1 MEVIFMKRTVG
12 LLVSAA
18 AILLS
23 SCGTTARYAS
33 SDNGQRFQDGIYGT
47 TPSFRTKAEKE
58 LGKQA
63 ADALIEKTQASE
75 IYLFGDKKDTV
86 IIPDNMAAKIKLNT
100 QEGTSVTVVNVE
112 NLYEWDFYNPYDIR
126 NSYWYGY
133 GPYYSWTYS
142 PWRYRY
148 DPWYY
153 GFSPFYRDPWYYG
166 HYYYGFYD
174 PFYYDPWYGFR
185 DPWYYHHHGWYD
197 PFYHDHHHHHP
208 APPKRDVYHGSR
220 ANAGFTQAGSGR
232 VSANG
237 GSSYATSQRV
247 AGTSR
252 SEAAGASRSGAVRQ
266 GSSAPVR
273 QGAASTNPT
282 RVSSA
287 GRTGASASASRVTS
301 ATRTGSTATRLTAS
315 TRTTATTVRT
325 TATTSRATAG
335 TTTRPST
342 VSSTTSA

>member
-197 PFYHDHHHHHP
+197 PFYHDNHHHHP

-220 ANAGFTQAGSGR
+220 ENAGYTQAGSRR
-232 VSANG
+232 V
-237 GSSYATSQRV
+237 
-247 AGTSR
+247 
-252 SEAAGASRSGAVRQ
+252 
-266 GSSAPVR
+266 
-273 QGAASTNPT
+273 
-282 RVSSA
+282 
-287 GRTGASASASRVTS
+287 
-301 ATRTGSTATRLTAS
+301 
-315 TRTTATTVRT
+315 
-325 TATTSRATAG
+325 
-335 TTTRPST
+335 
-342 VSSTTSA
+342 